1 MPFETMTYEVVDNVA
16 VITLNRPDDANALN
30 LPMAEE
36 LFEVAVKAEHDPN
49 VRAVLITGTGK
60 MFCAGGD
67 LKHFAEA
74 GDEMA
79 GRLTKTATGLHAAVS
94 HFNRMDAPVVV
105 AVNGT
110 AAGAGFSIAI
120 CGDYVFASDRAKFT
134 MAYTAAGLSPDG
146 SSTFFLAQLVGMRR
160 AKELALTNR
169 LLSAEEAFEWGM
181 VNKVVAG
188 DDLQEEAMGLA
199 KKFAKG
205 PTKSFG
211 MTKRLILEACTESL
225 ETQMEAEGRGIAECC
240 MTADGQEGVTAF
252 LEKRKPDF
260 KGA

>member
-1 MPFETMTYEVVDNVA
+1 MSYETMTYEVVDSVA
-16 VITLNRPDDANALN
+16 VITLNRPNDANALN
-30 LPMAEE
+30 QPMSEE
-36 LFEVAVKAEHDPN
+36 LFAVSVKAEHDPN
-49 VRAVLITGTGK
+49 VRAVLITANGK

-67 LKHFAEA
+67 LKHFSEA

-79 GRLTKTATGLHAAVS
+79 ARLTNTATNLHAAVS
-94 HFNRMDAPVVV
+94 HFNRMNAPVVI

-110 AAGAGFSIAI
+110 AAGAGFSLAI
-120 CGDYVFASDRAKFT
+120 CGDYVFASEKAKFT

-146 SSTFFLAQLVGMRR
+146 SSTFFLAHLVGMRK

-169 LLSAEEAFEWGM
+169 LLSADEAFNWGM
-181 VNKVVAG
+181 VNKVVPAES
-188 DDLQEEAMGLA
+188 LQEEAMGLA
-199 KKFAKG
+199 KKLAKG

-225 ETQMEAEGRGIAECC
+225 ETQMEAEGRGIAQCC
-240 MTADGQEGVTAF
+240 MTPDGQEGVMAF

-260 KGA
+260 KGG